1 MGGGTRLLFALHG
14 LAVGK
19 WFAFGVAGESR
30 GLGWGVAYYL
40 GFFSRQAALGLYI
53 SMLHISILL
62 K

>member
-1 MGGGTRLLFALHG
+1 LLFALHG

-40 GFFSRQAALGLYI
+40 GFFSRQDFRASHQHVAYQ
-53 SMLHISILL
+53 HTC
-62 K
+62 